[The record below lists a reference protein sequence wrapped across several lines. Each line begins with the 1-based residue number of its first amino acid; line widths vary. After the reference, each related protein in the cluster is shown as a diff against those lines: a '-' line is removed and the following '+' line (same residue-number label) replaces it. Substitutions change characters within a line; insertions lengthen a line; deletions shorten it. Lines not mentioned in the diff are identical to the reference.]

1 MSTNV
6 SRNSA
11 LSLIWKVVRVLAF
24 VSGGFL
30 FFRARNRIIS
40 FVKNQNFIITAA
52 YAVIL
57 TFIALFFRLIMV
69 LNWIIQQGR

>member
-1 MSTNV
+1 MGKNE
-6 SRNSA
+6 SRNKA
-11 LSLIWKVVRVLAF
+11 LSLVWKAVRVLAF

-30 FFRARNRIIS
+30 FFRARNRLIS

-57 TFIALFFRLIMV
+57 AFIALFFRLIMM